1 MNKYRIALVLCGSLA
16 LSAHALAQQ
25 DVAQTIQQAEQ
36 QTVHVADIK
45 HLANADA
52 VQLTGTLVKHLN
64 LDNYEFNDGTGLIL
78 LDINEKTWKAAGI
91 HAGDQVHI
99 DAEVAKHSYKP
110 TGLHVTKIEK
120 VN

>member
-45 HLANADA
+45 HLANADT

>member
-45 HLANADA
+45 NLANADT

-110 TGLHVTKIEK
+110 TGLHVNKIEK

>member
-45 HLANADA
+45 NLANADT

-120 VN
+120 VS